1 MKDELCKVSAYLS
14 PEEMKLFMR
23 QVAARGVGQS
33 AFIREMLGFDV
44 RPRGA
49 PKGKRKAKLEQ
60 GVKRSESKRASTKS
74 EVKGR
79 GRQVDDRTKEEQLSL
94 LEGLG
99 IVPPGAIVAT

>member
-1 MKDELCKVSAYLS
+1 MKEAKCKVSAYLDE
-14 PEEMKLFMR
+14 EEMKLFER

-33 AFIREMLGFDV
+33 AFIREMLGYDV

-74 EVKGR
+74 EMKGR
-79 GRQVDDRTKEEQLSL
+79 GRQVVARTKEEQLSL
-94 LEGLG
+94 LEGVG
-99 IVPPGAIVAT
+99 TVTPGTILVT